1 MLQNFFS
8 KIKSEVDAFIRS
20 KSGRHAVLAYRAAVG
35 EGLADVLTR
44 REFAKVYRGVA
55 TESNFRTCMK
65 EELAPAYCL
74 ELSGHRQH
82 IRDIK
87 RMAEEEKKAPI

>member
-1 MLQNFFS
+1 MLQNLFT
-8 KIKSEVDAFIRS
+8 KIELEADVFIRS
-20 KSGRHAVLAYRAAVG
+20 KKDRHAALAYRAAVE
-35 EGLADVLTR
+35 EGVAERLTR
-44 REFAKVYRGVA
+44 REFAKTYRGVA

-87 RMAEEEKKAPI
+87 RMAEEEKIGTV